1 MYLHGGGWL
10 RGIEASNVLM
20 VNLNFDLLSKI
31 LDEFR
36 WDKELKSEIG
46 FRVK

>member
-20 VNLNFDLLSKI
+20 VNLNFDLGLGSVE
-31 LDEFR
+31 D
-36 WDKELKSEIG
+36 SG
-46 FRVK
+46 RVQVG